1 MRFACPLCGQHIKDG
16 KPCGCGARM
25 LLAATLLAAGI
36 ADAAPIV
43 WVKVTEPMA
52 MTWSQVDDIGFV
64 DRECRSDNYLP
75 RVCIYRH
82 LDRCRIITK
91 APRAQVPE
99 RTVQELV
106 RMCGGYFPEPVLLRN
121 RFSDPS
127 YLPNQ
132 APPSVDP
139 AWKYQN
145 DPANQ

>member
-1 MRFACPLCGQHIKDG
+1 MNNEEFPEFEGGPLG
-16 KPCGCGARM
+16 
-25 LLAATLLAAGI
+25 
-36 ADAAPIV
+36 PIV
-43 WVKVTEPMA
+43 LVVIIVVVLFVTFAHAGPTIVWSKVTEPMA
-52 MTWSQVDDIGFV
+52 MVWSQVDDIGFV
-64 DRECRSDNYLP
+64 DRECKSDNYLP

-91 APRAQVPE
+91 VPRAQVPP
-99 RTVQELV
+99 RTLQELV

-139 AWKYQN
+139 AWQYQN
-145 DPANQ
+145 KEEMK